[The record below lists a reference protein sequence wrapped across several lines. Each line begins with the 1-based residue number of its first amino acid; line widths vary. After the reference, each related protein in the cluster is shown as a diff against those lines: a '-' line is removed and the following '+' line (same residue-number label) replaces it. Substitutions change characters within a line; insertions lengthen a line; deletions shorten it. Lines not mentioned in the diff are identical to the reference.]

1 MSSVA
6 ITITI
11 VVAILCL
18 TTLGVSLY
26 SLKADSSQVSDL
38 TLILAIIAIIIGVFA
53 ALTAETL
60 HNRHEKENTAMSVQ
74 PMDAY
79 LVTCDWRGCPAT
91 LENLAEIEVLD
102 TLENDGWEIDGSL
115 FNGAATYCPRHADI
129 NE

>member
-38 TLILAIIAIIIGVFA
+38 TLILVIIAIIIGVIA

-60 HNRHEKENTAMSVQ
+60 HNRQTKENTAMSVQ

-79 LVTCDWRGCPAT
+79 LVTCDWRGCPT
-91 LENLAEIEVLD
+91 MLENLAEIEILD
-102 TLENDGWEIDGSL
+102 TLDNDGWEIDGSL
-115 FNGAATYCPRHADI
+115 FNGAATYCPEHADI
-129 NE
+129 EE